1 MAKAALKLA
10 GLCNSPG
17 LSMAAGSLRQGRG
30 WIFHR
35 PGTVRGTGADPGR
48 YGVFAAVRCSDV
60 PLFPAGLHAAEDRF
74 DGLPDLATG
83 CRNAGVMK
91 GQPLIRV
98 DDPKVFAST
107 ALNLNSVLIVSGAVS
122 SETVTDAATLTSTF
136 GSILSINASTYGQYL
151 TMAALSDNAPGL
163 YLRLIGEEGFSASAT
178 NSTGTAVPYGQTA
191 GAVSN
196 SVIPIRMNV
205 RMLDPAQAG

>member
-1 MAKAALKLA
+1 
-10 GLCNSPG
+10 
-17 LSMAAGSLRQGRG
+17 MAAGSLRQGQG

-60 PLFPAGLHAAEDRF
+60 PLFAAGLHAAEDRF
-74 DGLPDLATG
+74 DGLPYLATG
-83 CRNAGVMK
+83 CRNAAVIK
-91 GQPLIRV
+91 GQPLTRV
-98 DDPKVFAST
+98 DDPSVFAST

-122 SETVTDAATLTSTF
+122 SETVADAVTLTNPF

-151 TMAALSDNAPGL
+151 TMAARSDNAPGL
-163 YLRLIGEEGFSASAT
+163 CLRLIGEEGFSASAT
-178 NSTGTAVPYGQTA
+178 SSTGTGTGTAVPYGQTA
-191 GAVSN
+191 DAVSN